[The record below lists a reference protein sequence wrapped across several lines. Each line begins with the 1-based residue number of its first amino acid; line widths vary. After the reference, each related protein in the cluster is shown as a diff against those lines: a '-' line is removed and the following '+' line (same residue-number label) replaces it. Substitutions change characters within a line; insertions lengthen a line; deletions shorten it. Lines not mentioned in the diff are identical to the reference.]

1 MGQARHRRSRQTAAI
16 GNFQI
21 AEPRLMAFEA
31 AQYVER
37 ARHHLNNVALTRKIA
52 GEHSLLTE
60 PLRASSH
67 ALPTLHSVIRNKIPL
82 AEQATSGNLRPQQK
96 AVHEGSCSPVWGGSE
111 VLFPVAASPSRELLN
126 PTHTEIISFQ
136 CPFESEVRSEPAATW
151 GELRIRDTSRSRRT
165 ECQRSRL

>member
-52 GEHSLLTE
+52 GEHSLFTE

-82 AEQATSGNLRPQQK
+82 AEQATLGNLRPQQK
-96 AVHEGSCSPVWGGSE
+96 AVHRQCGGSE
-111 VLFPVAASPSRELLN
+111 VLFPAAANPPSELLN

-136 CPFESEVRSEPAATW
+136 CPFESELRSEPAATW